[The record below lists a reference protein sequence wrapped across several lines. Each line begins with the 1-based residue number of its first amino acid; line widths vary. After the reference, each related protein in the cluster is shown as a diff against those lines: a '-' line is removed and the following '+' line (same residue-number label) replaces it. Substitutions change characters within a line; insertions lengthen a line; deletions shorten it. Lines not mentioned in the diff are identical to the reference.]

1 VEVVGYLLEELR
13 DAKNYAL
20 FQTDVQTA
28 NIFIGSLIFIEELAE
43 KVRRRARRGRPAPA
57 RLQAARPPRRR
68 LTWPRARAQI
78 VETVTPVRDQLDA
91 CLVFPSMPAVMC
103 AARARAA
110 RGPGVLGRRMH
121 ALGPFSG
128 GALTRGTGARRRL
141 NKLGTFNLAQLGQ
154 SKSPFAEFMRAQRKS
169 NENFEESLLKLVRTL
184 PAVLKY
190 LPSEKAQVPGL
201 PALAGLGSGPAPRGL
216 WQPARPAARPPGLA
230 CRMHR
235 RPRRGARARALP
247 QAAVR
252 ARRTRAHSCRACS
265 TGSAAMRPT
274 WRACC

>member
-1 VEVVGYLLEELR
+1 MEVVGYLLEELR

-265 TGSAAMRPT
+265 TGSAATRPT

>member
-190 LPSEKAQVPGL
+190 LPSEKAQVPGR
-201 PALAGLGSGPAPRGL
+201 PRSKVQGRACASRALAARAPRGP
-216 WQPARPAARPPGLA
+216 PARAGELHAPASLG
-230 CRMHR
+230 
-235 RPRRGARARALP
+235 GARARALP

-252 ARRTRAHSCRACS
+252 ARRTRARSCRACS